1 MTKDTVQLRSRA
13 KAAECK
19 EPKEVSKS
27 KIISSQPMGFAPMV
41 VLLLFSFAMLVLPLG
56 TYFLIQHYITR
67 STTICAMG
75 AIVMVQLIVAAYI
88 YKAWN
93 DENWEH
99 EQRLKDK
106 LKKR

>member
-1 MTKDTVQLRSRA
+1 
-13 KAAECK
+13 
-19 EPKEVSKS
+19 
-27 KIISSQPMGFAPMV
+27 
-41 VLLLFSFAMLVLPLG
+41 
-56 TYFLIQHYITR
+56 
-67 STTICAMG
+67 MG

-106 LKKR
+106 LKKRWKHRKFRIVLAYPSQVLYNT